1 MRLTSA
7 PPPTLN
13 GWIFFI
19 RPIFPKCLYKISS
32 MRENCQFSPQ
42 HKSTLSSKCNFHQ
55 TPIKSKWRLHGQ
67 RIVVCVSRQTTC
79 ECASAG
85 RRPASVRQ
93 QADDLRMTLQS
104 TSVSWT
110 AKKKIFFLF
119 ICILCIKG
127 LGIETQNLH
136 YINVKSTKCVCSE
149 Q

>member
-1 MRLTSA
+1 MRLTS
-7 PPPTLN
+7 PPPPPSM
-13 GWIFFI
+13 GGFFFI

-85 RRPASVRQ
+85 RRPANDFAEYVSV
-93 QADDLRMTLQS
+93 MNC
-104 TSVSWT
+104 
-110 AKKKIFFLF
+110 KKKIFFLF

-127 LGIETQNLH
+127 PGIETQNLH
-136 YINVKSTKCVCSE
+136 YIDVKSTKCVCSE